1 MITNKALKTKQAVSG
16 NPAVRVRRY
25 FAGLTDL
32 IIEKRRYQK
41 TFSAVP
47 PE

>member
-16 NPAVRVRRY
+16 NPVVRVRLN

-32 IIEKRRYQK
+32 IMEKRRYQK
-41 TFSAVP
+41 TFSAIP